1 MKERRKLK
9 RFIFEVPAKIEVVT
23 SPQGRR
29 MLELLSSNICSG
41 GAFFPTTEALPE
53 GTELKIDFKLPL
65 DRLRDLVDCSRVNVK
80 VHGTVVRSE
89 STGMAVSF
97 SSNYQILPN

>member
-9 RFIFEVPAKIEVVT
+9 RFTFEVPAKIEVVK
-23 SPQGRR
+23 SAQRR
-29 MLELLSSNICSG
+29 RLLELLSSNICSG
-41 GAFFPTTEALPE
+41 GAFFPTTQALPE
-53 GTELKIDFKLPL
+53 GTEVKIDFRLPL
-65 DRLRDLVDCSRVNVK
+65 ERLKDLVDCSRVDVK

-97 SSNYQILPN
+97 SPNYQILPA